1 VRSMI
6 VRAGG
11 VGDVQAVLALLD
23 RAVAWLAQQ
32 GRQGQWGT
40 VPFSQLPAAVRQVEG
55 YAESGGLRV
64 AQAADG
70 NVVGALVLGAAPSYA
85 PPAPEPEL
93 YLRAFVTD
101 RDRARTGIGAA
112 LLDRARQ
119 EALDQGVRL
128 LRVDCWAGGDG
139 ALVRYYLRAGFTR
152 GPAVTVGGWQG
163 QILEQRLHHRKSE
176 PSEER
181 AGQERAGR

>member
-40 VPFSQLPAAVRQVEG
+40 VPFSQLPEAVRQVEG
-55 YAESGGLRV
+55 YAQGGGLRV

-70 NVVGALVLGAAPSYA
+70 NVVGALVLGAAPADA

-93 YLRAFVTD
+93 YLHAFVTD
-101 RDRARTGIGAA
+101 RDRAGTGIGAA
-112 LLDRARQ
+112 LLDRARK
-119 EALDQGVRL
+119 EALDQGIRL

-139 ALVRYYLRAGFTR
+139 ALVGYYLRAGFTR
-152 GPAVTVGGWQG
+152 GPAVTVGNWQG
-163 QILEQRLHHRKSE
+163 QILLQRLHHQKGRAE
-176 PSEER
+176 GR
-181 AGQERAGR
+181 AGEEPKGR